1 MHVYVCTY
9 TMPPSSSILC
19 SCMIMF
25 HYDDAAETMSWQ
37 ATLVSMNCH
46 CGELV
51 VKIVHVSDSEA

>member
-1 MHVYVCTY
+1 
-9 TMPPSSSILC
+9 
-19 SCMIMF
+19 MIMF